1 MLTKFKT
8 LFANITLEK
17 PCFFV
22 VHILVSFQTEQYF
35 ERFTTSAAL
44 VLFTGFGGVNLRQK

>member
-8 LFANITLEK
+8 LFANITLKE

-22 VHILVSFQTEQYF
+22 VHILVSFQTEQSF
-35 ERFTTSAAL
+35 ERFTTNTAL
-44 VLFTGFGGVNLRQK
+44 VLFTGFGGFNLRQK